1 MINMGTC
8 YSFVSTDKIKDM
20 GTFSRKFEHNFRIGG
35 RVPNADPMKTYLNEE
50 LIKTEPGSDYVKEF
64 YKKVQESEYYKT
76 HNVRKNGIKGI
87 ELMMTFSA
95 AEVPEDFDFE
105 KWKEENIKWAQDYFG
120 KENVVSAVL
129 HMDETT
135 PHIHAIVI
143 PMVHDKLNAS
153 KYLDGRPKMIEMQN
167 SYGRRM
173 EPLGLT
179 RGIEGSLAKHTD
191 IKKFYT
197 AVNKQKIK
205 ELPQPKKHES
215 TKDYYERAQKVF
227 QESNYQHLN
236 ELQKKDREIIEKNAK
251 TLQENLELA
260 NSIKKTQEL
269 IREIEHRFGE
279 DKDIVLKKIDTM
291 NHLNQGLKSYPDQDF
306 SNNVFE
312 GMREILRFEKEKTKR
327 TRKEPEKSLDQ
338 ILDEAKKELQK

>member
-1 MINMGTC
+1 MGTC
-8 YSFVSTDKIKDM
+8 YSFVSTEKIKDL
-20 GTFSRKFEHNFRIGG
+20 GAFSRKLEHNFRIGG
-35 RVPNADPMKTYLNEE
+35 RVPNADPMKSYLNEE
-50 LIKTEPGSDYVKEF
+50 LIKLEPGSDYIKE
-64 YKKVQESEYYKT
+64 YNKRVLDSAYYQT
-76 HNVRKNGIKGI
+76 HKIRKDAVRGI
-87 ELMMTFSA
+87 EVMMTFSSKDI
-95 AEVPEDFDFE
+95 PKDFDFE
-105 KWKEENIKWAQDYFG
+105 QWKKENVEWLQSYFG
-120 KENVVSAVL
+120 KDNVVSAVL

-135 PHIHAIVI
+135 PHIHAVVI
-143 PMVHDKLNAS
+143 PMVNERLSAAHFLN
-153 KYLDGRPKMIEMQN
+153 GRERMANLQN
-167 SYGRRM
+167 SYGDRM
-173 EPLGLT
+173 EKLGLT
-179 RGIEGSLAKHTD
+179 RGMKGSLAKHTD
-191 IKKFYT
+191 IKEFYT

-236 ELQKKDREIIEKNAK
+236 ELQKKDREIKDKN
-251 TLQENLELA
+251 T
-260 NSIKKTQEL
+260 
-269 IREIEHRFGE
+269 
-279 DKDIVLKKIDTM
+279 VLKKIDTM